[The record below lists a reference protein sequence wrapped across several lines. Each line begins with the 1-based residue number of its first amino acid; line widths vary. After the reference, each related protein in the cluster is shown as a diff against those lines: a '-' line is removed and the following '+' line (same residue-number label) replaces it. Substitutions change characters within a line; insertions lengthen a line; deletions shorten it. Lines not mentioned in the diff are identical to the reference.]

1 MQKSKYFKGKEL
13 VSPEVYKIYGEEA
26 IKFIAKDILIF
37 LDLLRED
44 LGVPILV
51 NRPSVGITQRGLRTT
66 IDSIVKDKVKNNKLY
81 LSAHVLG
88 RGVDFEVP
96 SMDMKKVY
104 ERIINN
110 PRRYSMITRIEDPN
124 VTLAKGY
131 IHVDNM
137 ETGKNGI
144 YESSSNFV

>member
-110 PRRYSMITRIEDPN
+110 PRIYSMITRIEDPN

-144 YESSSNFV
+144 YIFKP

>member
-137 ETGKNGI
+137 GTGKNGI
-144 YESSSNFV
+144 YIFKP

>member
-1 MQKSKYFKGKEL
+1 MYKCKYFKAKEL
-13 VSPEVYKIYGEEA
+13 VSPAVYEIHGENSF
-26 IKFIAKDILIF
+26 KYFSKNILIF
-37 LDLLRED
+37 LDTLRED

-66 IDSIVKDKVKNNKLY
+66 VDNIVKDKVKKNSLY

-88 RGVDFEVP
+88 RAVDFEV
-96 SMDMKKVY
+96 SRMDMKKVY

-110 PRRYSMITRIEDPN
+110 PKRYNMITRIEDPN
-124 VTLAKGY
+124 VTLPKGY
-131 IHVDNM
+131 IHIDDI

-144 YESSSNFV
+144 YIFKP

>member
-144 YESSSNFV
+144 YIFKP

>member
-1 MQKSKYFKGKEL
+1 M
-13 VSPEVYKIYGEEA
+13 
-26 IKFIAKDILIF
+26 
-37 LDLLRED
+37 
-44 LGVPILV
+44 V
-51 NRPSVGITQRGLRTT
+51 NRLSVGITQRGLRTT
-66 IDSIVKDKVKNNKLY
+66 IDSIVKDKVKNNRLY

-124 VTLAKGY
+124 VTLPKGY

-144 YESSSNFV
+144 YIFKP

>member
-144 YESSSNFV
+144 YIFEP

>member
-144 YESSSNFV
+144 YGSN

>member
-124 VTLAKGY
+124 VTLPNGY

-144 YESSSNFV
+144 YIFKP

>member
-1 MQKSKYFKGKEL
+1 MYKCKYFKGKEL
-13 VSPEVYKIYGEEA
+13 VSPEVYKIYGENV
-26 IKFIAKDILIF
+26 IKFISKDILMF

-144 YESSSNFV
+144 HIFKP

>member
-1 MQKSKYFKGKEL
+1 MYKCKYFKGKEL
-13 VSPEVYKIYGEEA
+13 VSPEVYKIYGENVL
-26 IKFIAKDILIF
+26 KFISKDILIF

-51 NRPSVGITQRGLRTT
+51 NRPNVGITQRGLRTT
-66 IDSIVKDKVKNNKLY
+66 IDSLVKEKVQNNKLY

-110 PRRYSMITRIEDPN
+110 PKRYTMITRIEDPN
-124 VTLAKGY
+124 ITLPRGY
-131 IHVDNM
+131 IHVDNI
-137 ETGKNGI
+137 ETGKSGI
-144 YESSSNFV
+144 YIFKP

>member
-1 MQKSKYFKGKEL
+1 MYKCKYFKGKEL
-13 VSPEVYKIYGEEA
+13 VSPEVYKIHGENVL
-26 IKFIAKDILIF
+26 KFISKDILIF

-66 IDSIVKDKVKNNKLY
+66 IDSLVKEKVKSSKLY

-88 RGVDFEVP
+88 RGIDFEVP

-124 VTLAKGY
+124 VTLPKGY

-144 YESSSNFV
+144 HIFKP

>member
-88 RGVDFEVP
+88 RGVDMEVP

-110 PRRYSMITRIEDPN
+110 PRRYSMITRIENPN

-137 ETGKNGI
+137 ETRKNGI
-144 YESSSNFV
+144 YIFKP

>member
-110 PRRYSMITRIEDPN
+110 PRRYSMITRIEDPT

-144 YESSSNFV
+144 YIFKP

>member
-1 MQKSKYFKGKEL
+1 MYKCKYFKGKEL
-13 VSPEVYKIYGEEA
+13 VSPEVYKIYGENVL
-26 IKFIAKDILIF
+26 KFISKDILIF

-51 NRPSVGITQRGLRTT
+51 NRPNVGITQRGLRTT
-66 IDSIVKDKVKNNKLY
+66 IDSLVKEKVQNNKLY

-88 RGVDFEVP
+88 RGIDFEVP

-110 PRRYSMITRIEDPN
+110 PKRYTMITRIEDPN
-124 VTLAKGY
+124 ITLPRGY
-131 IHVDNM
+131 IHVDNI
-137 ETGKNGI
+137 ETGRSGI
-144 YESSSNFV
+144 YIFKP

>member
-1 MQKSKYFKGKEL
+1 MYKCKYFKGKEL
-13 VSPEVYKIYGEEA
+13 VSPEVYKIYGENVL
-26 IKFIAKDILIF
+26 KFISKDILIF

-51 NRPSVGITQRGLRTT
+51 NRPNVGITQRGLRTT
-66 IDSIVKDKVKNNKLY
+66 IDSLVKEKVQNNKLY

-110 PRRYSMITRIEDPN
+110 PKRYTMITRIEDPN
-124 VTLAKGY
+124 ITLPRGY
-131 IHVDNM
+131 IHVDNI
-137 ETGKNGI
+137 ETGRSGI
-144 YESSSNFV
+144 YIFKP

>member
-1 MQKSKYFKGKEL
+1 MYKCKYFKGKEL
-13 VSPEVYKIYGEEA
+13 VSPEVYKIHGENVL
-26 IKFIAKDILIF
+26 KFISRDILIF

-144 YESSSNFV
+144 YIFKP

>member
-1 MQKSKYFKGKEL
+1 M
-13 VSPEVYKIYGEEA
+13 
-26 IKFIAKDILIF
+26 
-37 LDLLRED
+37 
-44 LGVPILV
+44 GVPILV

-144 YESSSNFV
+144 YIFKP

>member
-1 MQKSKYFKGKEL
+1 MYKCKYFKAKEL
-13 VSPEVYKIYGEEA
+13 VSPDVYRIHGEDSF
-26 IKFIAKDILIF
+26 KYFSKNILVF
-37 LDLLRED
+37 LDTLRED

-81 LSAHVLG
+81 LSAHILG

-96 SMDMKKVY
+96 NMDMKKVY

-110 PRRYSMITRIEDPN
+110 PKKFNMITRIEDPN
-124 VTLAKGY
+124 VTLKKGY
-131 IHVDNM
+131 IHVDDM
-137 ETGKNGI
+137 ETGKSGI
-144 YESSSNFV
+144 YIFKP

>member
-26 IKFIAKDILIF
+26 IKFIAKDILMF

-144 YESSSNFV
+144 YIFKP

>member
-1 MQKSKYFKGKEL
+1 MYKCKYFKGKEL
-13 VSPEVYKIYGEEA
+13 VSPEVYKIYGENVL
-26 IKFIAKDILIF
+26 KFISKDILIF

-51 NRPSVGITQRGLRTT
+51 NRPNIGITQRGLRTT
-66 IDSIVKDKVKNNKLY
+66 IDSLVKEKVQNNKLY

-110 PRRYSMITRIEDPN
+110 PKRYTMITRIEDPN
-124 VTLAKGY
+124 ITLPRGY
-131 IHVDNM
+131 IHVDNI
-137 ETGKNGI
+137 ETGKSGI
-144 YESSSNFV
+144 YIFKP

>member
-144 YESSSNFV
+144 YIYIFKP

>member
-13 VSPEVYKIYGEEA
+13 VSPEVYKIYGENV
-26 IKFIAKDILIF
+26 IKFISKDILMF

-144 YESSSNFV
+144 YIFKP

>member
-81 LSAHVLG
+81 LSAHLLG

-144 YESSSNFV
+144 YIFKP